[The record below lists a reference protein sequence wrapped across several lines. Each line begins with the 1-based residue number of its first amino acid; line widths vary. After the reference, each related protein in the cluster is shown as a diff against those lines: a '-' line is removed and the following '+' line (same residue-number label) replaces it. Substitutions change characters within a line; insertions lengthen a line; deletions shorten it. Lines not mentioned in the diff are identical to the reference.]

1 MPTMTPPTIPN
12 LFSEDVTEDPYRAY
26 RTLRS
31 LGPVYDE
38 ANDLWIL
45 SRHADVLEAL
55 HHPAVFSSA
64 GGYGQF
70 MSGGIGP
77 AGGSERA
84 GVLGFDQVGG
94 SRVLIASDP
103 PDHTMLRRIVSRPFT
118 KRRIAEWDE
127 MARRLAATLVD
138 ELVERIRG
146 NDVAD
151 FTMDLAVPLPVTLI
165 AEILGI
171 PPSQMKDF
179 RRWSDALVGSL
190 AADIDVA
197 RVGADLGEMFQY
209 FWAIAEER
217 RETPSDDLISA
228 IAVATPD
235 GEQLSTTEVV
245 MFCVLL
251 LVAGNETT
259 TNLLG
264 NLQHAFWDHPDQ
276 WRRVR
281 DDRSLTPAAVEE
293 GLRYCGPVQGLFRR
307 TTEEAR
313 LGDVQIPAAKNVC
326 VLFGAA
332 NRDAEVF
339 DDPDHYVIG
348 RPDGDH
354 VAFGHGIHYCL
365 GAQLARLE
373 TRVVLDTLADRGVNL
388 EPAGPAVR
396 TANTVLQGYKSIPV
410 TVAP

>member
-1 MPTMTPPTIPN
+1 VSTLTPPTVPD
-12 LFSEDVTEDPYRAY
+12 LFSAAVTQDPHPAYAHLRA
-26 RTLRS
+26 
-31 LGPVYDE
+31 LGPVHDQ
-38 ANDLWIL
+38 ANDLWLL
-45 SRHADVLEAL
+45 SRHADVLQAL
-55 HHPAVFSSA
+55 HQPTVFSSA
-64 GGYGQF
+64 GGFGEF
-70 MSGGIGP
+70 MSGRIG
-77 AGGSERA
+77 AGGGSERA
-84 GVLGFDQVGG
+84 GVLGFDQMGG
-94 SRVLIASDP
+94 SRVMIASDP
-103 PDHTMLRRIVSRPFT
+103 PDHTLLRRIVSRPFT
-118 KRRIAEWDE
+118 KRRIAEWEE
-127 MARRLAATLVD
+127 MARRLGATLVD
-138 ELVERIRG
+138 DLVERIRSG
-146 NDVAD
+146 APAD
-151 FTMDLAVPLPVTLI
+151 FTTDLAVPLPVTLI

-171 PPSQMKDF
+171 PPSQMADF

-209 FWAIAEER
+209 FWRIAEER
-217 RETPSDDLISA
+217 REAPGDDLISA

-264 NLQHAFWDHPDQ
+264 NLQHAFWDHPDE

-281 DDRSLTPAAVEE
+281 EDPTLAASAVEE

-307 TTEEAR
+307 TTEAATVAGVE
-313 LGDVQIPAAKNVC
+313 IPAEANVC
-326 VLFGAA
+326 VLFAAA
-332 NRDAEVF
+332 NRDETVF
-339 DDPDHYVIG
+339 EDADRYVIG

-373 TRVVLDTLADRGVNL
+373 TRVVLDTLADRGL
-388 EPAGPAVR
+388 DLQPAGPAVR
-396 TANTVLQGYKSIPV
+396 TANAVLQGYSSIPV
-410 TVAP
+410 SLA

>member
-1 MPTMTPPTIPN
+1 MSTLTPPTIPD
-12 LFSEDVTEDPYRAY
+12 LFSADVTEDPYRAY
-26 RTLRS
+26 RTLRE
-31 LGPVYDE
+31 LGPVHDKGNE
-38 ANDLWIL
+38 LWIL
-45 SRHADVLEAL
+45 SRHADVLDAL
-55 HHPAVFSSA
+55 HQPTVFSSA

-70 MSGGIGP
+70 MSGGIGR

-84 GVLGFDQVGG
+84 GVLGFDQVGD

-118 KRRIAEWDE
+118 KRRIAEWEE
-127 MARRLAATLVD
+127 MARRLAARLVED
-138 ELVERIRG
+138 LVERIRDDG
-146 NDVAD
+146 AAD
-151 FTMDLAVPLPVTLI
+151 FTKALAVPLPVTLI

-171 PPSQMKDF
+171 PPSQMQDF

-217 RETPSDDLISA
+217 RQAPGDDLISA

-281 DDRSLTPAAVEE
+281 NDPSLTAAAVEE

-313 LGDVQIPAAKNVC
+313 VGDVEIPAQANVC
-326 VLFGAA
+326 VLFAAA
-332 NRDAEVF
+332 NRDQTVF
-339 DDPDHYVIG
+339 QEPERYVVG
-348 RPDGDH
+348 RPDGEH
-354 VAFGHGIHYCL
+354 VALGHGIHYCL

-373 TRVVLDTLADRGVNL
+373 TQVVLDTLATRGLDLQV
-388 EPAGPAVR
+388 AGPPVR
-396 TANTVLQGYKSIPV
+396 TANTVLQGYTSIPV
-410 TVAP
+410 TLA

>member
-1 MPTMTPPTIPN
+1 STCGASSTIAVAVIRLPLVVADHPDVSQRQGCVACLARGSYALEQLASREEPVPTMTPPTIPN

-146 NDVAD
+146 DDVAD

-171 PPSQMKDF
+171 P
-179 RRWSDALVGSL
+179 
-190 AADIDVA
+190 
-197 RVGADLGEMFQY
+197 
-209 FWAIAEER
+209 
-217 RETPSDDLISA
+217 
-228 IAVATPD
+228 
-235 GEQLSTTEVV
+235 
-245 MFCVLL
+245 
-251 LVAGNETT
+251 
-259 TNLLG
+259 
-264 NLQHAFWDHPDQ
+264 
-276 WRRVR
+276 
-281 DDRSLTPAAVEE
+281 
-293 GLRYCGPVQGLFRR
+293 
-307 TTEEAR
+307 
-313 LGDVQIPAAKNVC
+313 
-326 VLFGAA
+326 
-332 NRDAEVF
+332 
-339 DDPDHYVIG
+339 
-348 RPDGDH
+348 
-354 VAFGHGIHYCL
+354 
-365 GAQLARLE
+365 
-373 TRVVLDTLADRGVNL
+373 
-388 EPAGPAVR
+388 
-396 TANTVLQGYKSIPV
+396 
-410 TVAP
+410 